1 MINARTT
8 TALTELTGDYVLDA
22 ARTRIGFVAKH
33 TMATRVPGAF
43 ETFEGRAHLDGDDP
57 SRSTVDVAIQA
68 ASIQTRNPRRDE
80 ALRDKFLDAVNHPTI
95 TFTST
100 EVERIDDATFAVTGD
115 LTIRG
120 TTNPVTI
127 AFTVTA
133 ADNERLTLR
142 GTVPI
147 NRRNWGAHW
156 AAVGFLVT
164 KQVLLDLD
172 VTATRRP

>member
-1 MINARTT
+1 MTT
-8 TALTELTGDYVLDA
+8 TTLGELTGDYVLDTV
-22 ARTRIGFVAKH
+22 RTRIGFVAKH
-33 TMATRVPGAF
+33 TMATRVPGSF
-43 ETFEGRAHLDGDDP
+43 ETFEGRAQLDGDDP
-57 SRSTVDVAIQA
+57 SRSTVDVAILA
-68 ASIQTRNPRRDE
+68 ASIQTRNPRRDK
-80 ALRDKFLDAVNHPTI
+80 ALRDQFLDAANHPTI

-100 EVERIDDATFAVTGD
+100 EVEQVDDATFAVTGD

-127 AFTVTA
+127 AFTLTA
-133 ADNERLTLR
+133 NDDRLTVR

-147 NRRNWGAHW
+147 NRRDWCVHW
-156 AAVGFLVT
+156 VAAGFLVT